1 MAHCRDNCEHRVYN
15 WATVEVTRNA
25 DLVEAI
31 REVVPEFAAEL
42 PEGGDAENRYMDLSR
57 TTAETGYK
65 PKIGVERGLAEYVTW
80 LKTHPN

>member
-1 MAHCRDNCEHRVYN
+1 VYN
-15 WATVEVTRNA
+15 VGNGRVTRNRE
-25 DLVEAI
+25 LVEAI
-31 REVVPEFAAEL
+31 REVVPEFSAEL

-65 PKIGVERGLAEYVTW
+65 PRIGVERGLAEYVSW